1 MRGRYGGDI
10 NMFHKFDMA
19 LCGITVE
26 NAALSFLLVGHLCHR
41 SSKVTP
47 NTYSYLLSHKQY

>member
-26 NAALSFLLVGHLCHR
+26 NAALSLLLVGHLCHR

-47 NTYSYLLSHKQY
+47 NTYSYL